1 MGRKPP
7 NVVPNDP
14 LEAQMS
20 NTDGAWGL
28 SQEWLEHWRHFK
40 VAFYKWVPDKP
51 RLSAGSRAALPDR
64 RDIFADAMGVGRGD
78 IGVLDYPDWLSWD
91 PRTSKAH
98 QRHPQTVLGH
108 IIKALR
114 SDKLPDKCGQDEHF
128 DESWAIAESNRLW
141 LADEGERQLEA
152 FRSRHRQSM
161 PPAPPNR
168 SGGPIAK
175 KEGEAIWSASD
186 DVELS
191 PHGVRVASFAAL
203 LRSGFSADE
212 VIEGIEKVF
221 EALVPMPDTL
231 PGNDVG
237 NSDKWEA
244 LIREFPYCVF
254 LLLDGRRIC
263 GYWMVLPVTTDLY
276 SAGID
281 GRNINKS
288 ISVLDTEEI
297 DTPGTYQLYFV
308 DLFILPEYR
317 GANTV
322 MLRSFVA
329 FLLGL
334 SRNGIF
340 VRRIFA
346 NISSSPA
353 QKTCAK
359 IGFRFVKDHCE
370 HLSVK
375 FSEDGSPH
383 PTKIYELDL
392 SSSDDVW
399 LWHYGS
405 ELAHIYRTAFV
416 DHPSV

>member
-1 MGRKPP
+1 MS
-7 NVVPNDP
+7 DP
-14 LEAQMS
+14 
-20 NTDGAWGL
+20 DGAWRL
-28 SQEWLEHWRHFK
+28 SQEWLEHWRHFQD
-40 VAFYKWVPDKP
+40 AFYRWIPDKP
-51 RLSAGSRAALPDR
+51 RLSAGPRAALPDR
-64 RDIFADAMGVGRGD
+64 REIFADAMGVGRGD

-91 PRTSKAH
+91 QRTTKAH

-108 IIKALR
+108 VIKALR
-114 SDKLPDKCGQDEHF
+114 NDRLPDKCGQDEGV
-128 DESWAIAESNRLW
+128 DESWAKAARNRLW

-152 FRSRHRQSM
+152 FRSCRRQSM

-168 SGGPIAK
+168 SGGPETGPAGRGSDSGTTAK
-175 KEGEAIWSASD
+175 KDGESIWPPGS

-191 PHGVRVASFAAL
+191 PNGVRVASFAAL

-212 VIEGIEKVF
+212 VIEGIGEVF
-221 EALVPMPDTL
+221 EALVPMPNTL
-231 PGNDVG
+231 PGNDMG
-237 NSDKWEA
+237 DSEKWDA
-244 LIREFPYCVF
+244 LMREFPYCVF
-254 LLLDGRRIC
+254 LLLDGRRVC
-263 GYWMVLPVTTDLY
+263 GYWMVLPVTTELY

-281 GRNINKS
+281 GQNINRS

-297 DTPGTYQLYFV
+297 DTPGIYQLYFV

-359 IGFRFVKDHCE
+359 IGFRHVRDHRE

-375 FSEDGSPH
+375 FSEDAKPH

-392 SSSDDVW
+392 SCSDDIW
-399 LWHYGS
+399 LWQYDS
-405 ELAHIYRTAFV
+405 ELAQAYRTAFAARL
-416 DHPSV
+416 SV